1 MTWTSDYG
9 AQRACLKGL
18 DASGLKGLEPNYY
31 SVIFCPCIVIWL
43 SKMSQCLV
51 CIECDHLRCD
61 SPVEGYQHLVG
72 ISVTMKAI
80 E

>member
-31 SVIFCPCIVIWL
+31 SVLFCPGIAILWL

-51 CIECDHLRCD
+51 CVGCELRSD
-61 SPVEGYQHLVG
+61 SLEDGYRHLVG
-72 ISVTMKAI
+72 TSLTTKAI